1 VSAWPAVDYATWSAT
16 CDTLHA
22 HTQVLGKL
30 AVELAA
36 PEPELQH
43 TALRLTPRG
52 WETYPLPAA
61 NGSGLI
67 TAALDLRT
75 HEAIV
80 EHSDGG
86 DTRIPLTPARPVAD
100 VTYDVLK
107 TVADLGGAVAINP
120 KPQEVSWEAPLDQDR
135 EHATYDREQVAA
147 YFAAATEAAL
157 VLAEFR
163 APFRGRS
170 SPVNAWW
177 GAFDLAV
184 HLYSGRPVQPP
195 SDDFI
200 MRNSG
205 DAEQFS
211 VGWWPGDQR
220 YGRAAFFAFAFPMPE
235 HFADAELGPR
245 QAHWDSGLG
254 EFVLD
259 WEDIRSEPDP
269 HGLALEFARSAF
281 QHSCAVCE
289 WDQVLA
295 SSAQGVPPPLR

>member
-1 VSAWPAVDYATWSAT
+1 MSAWPEVDYATWSAT

-43 TALRLTPRG
+43 TALRVTTRG
-52 WETYPLPAA
+52 WETYPLPAP
-61 NGSGLI
+61 NGGGLI

-86 DTRIPLTPARPVAD
+86 EARIPLTPDRPVAD
-100 VTYDVLK
+100 VTHDVLK
-107 TVADLGGAVAINP
+107 AVADLAGAVAINP
-120 KPQEVSWEAPLDQDR
+120 KPQEVPWEVPLDQDR

-200 MRNSG
+200 MRNSA
-205 DAEQFS
+205 DAVQFS

-220 YGRAAFFAFAFPMPE
+220 YGRAAFFAFVFPMPE
-235 HFADAELGPR
+235 QFADAELGPR

-269 HGLALEFARSAF
+269 HALALEFARSAF
-281 QHSCAVCE
+281 QHSCALCE
-289 WDQVLA
+289 WDPVLA
-295 SSAQGVPPPLR
+295 SSAQGVPPPMR

>member
-1 VSAWPAVDYATWSAT
+1 
-16 CDTLHA
+16 
-22 HTQVLGKL
+22 
-30 AVELAA
+30 
-36 PEPELQH
+36 
-43 TALRLTPRG
+43 
-52 WETYPLPAA
+52 
-61 NGSGLI
+61 
-67 TAALDLRT
+67 
-75 HEAIV
+75 
-80 EHSDGG
+80 
-86 DTRIPLTPARPVAD
+86 VAD
-100 VTYDVLK
+100 VTRDVLDA
-107 TVADLGGAVAINP
+107 VADLAGAVAINP
-120 KPQEVSWEAPLDQDR
+120 KPQEVPWEVPLDQDR
-135 EHATYDREQVAA
+135 EHATYNREQAAA
-147 YFAAATEAAL
+147 YFAAAREAAL

-184 HLYSGRPVQPP
+184 HLYSGRPAQPP

-200 MRNSG
+200 MRNSA

-235 HFADAELGPR
+235 QFADAELGPR
-245 QAHWDSGLG
+245 QAHWDNGLG

-281 QHSCAVCE
+281 EHSCAVCE
-289 WDQVLA
+289 WDPVLA
-295 SSAQGVPPPLR
+295 SSGQGVPPPLR

>member
-1 VSAWPAVDYATWSAT
+1 M
-16 CDTLHA
+16 
-22 HTQVLGKL
+22 
-30 AVELAA
+30 
-36 PEPELQH
+36 
-43 TALRLTPRG
+43 
-52 WETYPLPAA
+52 
-61 NGSGLI
+61 
-67 TAALDLRT
+67 
-75 HEAIV
+75 
-80 EHSDGG
+80 
-86 DTRIPLTPARPVAD
+86 
-100 VTYDVLK
+100 
-107 TVADLGGAVAINP
+107 
-120 KPQEVSWEAPLDQDR
+120 
-135 EHATYDREQVAA
+135 
-147 YFAAATEAAL
+147 

-177 GAFDLAV
+177 GAFDMAV

-235 HFADAELGPR
+235 HFSDAELGPR

-289 WDQVLA
+289 WDPVLA

>member
-1 VSAWPAVDYATWSAT
+1 VSASPAVDYATWSAT

-43 TALRLTPRG
+43 TALRVTTRG
-52 WETYPLPAA
+52 WETYPLPAP

-75 HEAIV
+75 HEATV

-86 DTRIPLTPARPVAD
+86 QRRIPLSPDRAVAD
-100 VTYDVLK
+100 VTRDVLDA
-107 TVADLGGAVAINP
+107 VADLAGAVAINP
-120 KPQEVSWEAPLDQDR
+120 KPQEVPWEVPLDQDR
-135 EHATYDREQVAA
+135 EHATYNREQAAA
-147 YFAAATEAAL
+147 YFAAAREAAL

-184 HLYSGRPVQPP
+184 HLYSGRPAQPP

-200 MRNSG
+200 MRNSA

-235 HFADAELGPR
+235 QFADAELGPR
-245 QAHWDSGLG
+245 QAHWDNGLG

-281 QHSCAVCE
+281 EHSCAVCE
-289 WDQVLA
+289 WDPVLA
-295 SSAQGVPPPLR
+295 SSGQGVPPPLR